1 MRYLLALVCPPLA
14 LLACRKWIQAIP
26 ATFLFGL
33 ALATAQS
40 GVGAFIDFVV
50 ILWAFYAVGD
60 EDARR
65 EARAFIKTV
74 QRIPIVRR

>member
-14 LLACRKWIQAIP
+14 FLACRKWVQAIP
-26 ATFLFGL
+26 ATILFGL
-33 ALATAQS
+33 AIATASS
-40 GVGAFIDFVV
+40 GLGAAIDFVL

-60 EDARR
+60 EEARQ

-74 QRIPIVRR
+74 HQIPVLRR